1 MSRVKK
7 LRTSNKKKTV
17 FALSAV
23 AGIGVIG
30 WATNA
35 MADVSLP
42 IPVDAPNL
50 DSITV
55 TANATAT
62 VYARNA
68 QLSLTTTSNKNL
80 VVPGSTVT
88 YTYKVANTG
97 AVDFKNLIVE
107 DDKCSPVT
115 YVSGNDLDPLLNV
128 GETWTYTC
136 STKVLK
142 DQTNDAKVTGTPVI
156 PSSTATPTPSPSPTS
171 TGTPTPTPSPSP
183 TSTGTPTPTPSPT
196 ATGSTVKDGTYTG
209 AAATVNV
216 ADQGLTYP
224 IQVQAT
230 ISGGKITAITCPV
243 FGATDATSKNI
254 GKYNVATLASM
265 NNDPANPT
273 MIYEA
278 LTNQTANIAAISGA
292 TYTTAGFKTS
302 LADALKQ
309 AGF

>member
-7 LRTSNKKKTV
+7 VRTSNKKKAV

-30 WATNA
+30 WSSNA
-35 MADVSLP
+35 MADFSLP
-42 IPVDAPNL
+42 IPVDSANL
-50 DSITV
+50 DTLTV
-55 TANATAT
+55 TANANAT

-68 QLSLTTTSNKNL
+68 QMSLTTTSNKNV

-97 AVDFKNLIVE
+97 SIDFKNLVIE

-115 YVSGNDLDPLLNV
+115 YVSGNDSDPLLNV

-142 DQTNDAKVTGTPVI
+142 DQTNNAKVTGTPVI
-156 PSSTATPTPSPSPTS
+156 PSSTATPTPTP
-171 TGTPTPTPSPSP
+171 TGTV
-183 TSTGTPTPTPSPT
+183 TPTPTPSPT
-196 ATGSTVKDGTYTG
+196 ATGGTIKDGTYLG
-209 AAATVNV
+209 KQVNV
-216 ADQGLTYP
+216 NVTDQGLVYP
-224 IQVQAT
+224 IQIQAT

-243 FGATDATSKNI
+243 FGATDTTSKNI

-265 NNDPANPT
+265 NSDPANPT
-273 MIYEA
+273 MIFEA
-278 LTNQTANIAAISGA
+278 LAAQSSNIAAISGA
-292 TYTTAGFKTS
+292 TYTTTGFKAS
-302 LADALKQ
+302 LADALTQ